1 MNLTRLCSLAFF
13 LLLLVSGCDKK
24 TEPPKTTGPITPE
37 VTELKIEDLK
47 LGTGAEAVAGKRVTV
62 RYAGWL
68 TNGTKF
74 DASTFTFLL
83 GDGEVIAGWD
93 KGIAGMKVGGQ
104 RKLIIPPKLA
114 YGRGGS
120 PGVIPPDA
128 TLMFEVELL
137 GVK

>member
-1 MNLTRLCSLAFF
+1 MNLTHLSPLAFS
-13 LLLLVSGCDKK
+13 LLLLVSGCDQEV
-24 TEPPKTTGPITPE
+24 EPPKTAGPITPD
-37 VTELKIEDLK
+37 VTELKMEDLK
-47 LGTGAEAVAGKRVTV
+47 PGTGAEAVPGKRVTV
-62 RYAGWL
+62 HYAGWL

-83 GDGEVIAGWD
+83 GGGEVIAGWD
-93 KGIAGMKVGGQ
+93 KGIVGMKVGGQ

-137 GVK
+137 AVH